1 MTGYL
6 GRLISHT
13 TPQADESRL
22 QPTIRSQ
29 SPITE
34 MDQRIGLA
42 GFEGLAPGSG
52 APAPFEFDAAMP
64 EANAIAATSD
74 TTTVPTM
81 LQRKVSSSTT
91 AAASTGAT
99 PTRPSARS
107 APVMAQQNVSEPA
120 APVIATEGLRTSH
133 SLPATSVETTM
144 TVQSPVPIAPHI
156 SARLTDQVSTGTPS
170 VTRHDL
176 AFNNA
181 ETLSRAFP
189 DDHTRGRNTVDT
201 DVDGDPIIAGVGAM
215 EQRVDTALRNHRTMD
230 KPSLSPLQPLA
241 RQFEKI
247 ISPTEADL
255 PQAHPVT
262 GTDQTAVEPRA
273 LPAHFAT
280 PVTLEPPTRSPVSGQ
295 EEAAPAFSPVAAP
308 ETAPRVVIGR
318 INVEVIQP
326 PPERRV
332 TQVSPSQPVT
342 AASVSKIGP
351 LRPALR
357 SNRLFS
363 LRQR

>member
-13 TPQADESRL
+13 TSQVDESRL
-22 QPTIRSQ
+22 QPALRSQ
-29 SPITE
+29 SPIAE

-42 GFEGLAPGSG
+42 GFEGLTPGSG
-52 APAPFEFDAAMP
+52 PVPFEFDAAMP
-64 EANAIAATSD
+64 EENAITATSD
-74 TTTVPTM
+74 TTTAPTM
-81 LQRKVSSSTT
+81 LQRKASSSTT
-91 AAASTGAT
+91 AAASTGVP
-99 PTRPSARS
+99 PTRPSARN
-107 APVMAQQNVSEPA
+107 APGMAQQNVSEPA
-120 APVIATEGLRTSH
+120 APVIATGGWRTAH

-156 SARLTDQVSTGTPS
+156 SASLTDQVSTGMPS

-176 AFNNA
+176 AFNKA
-181 ETLSRAFP
+181 ETPSRALP
-189 DDHTRGRNTVDT
+189 GDHTRGRNTVDT
-201 DVDGDPIIAGVGAM
+201 DVNGDPIIAGVGDV
-215 EQRVDTALRNHRTMD
+215 EQRVDTALRDHHTLD

-241 RQFEKI
+241 RQLEKI
-247 ISPTEADL
+247 ISPTEDAF
-255 PQAHPVT
+255 PQAHPAT
-262 GTDQTAVEPRA
+262 GTDQPAVAQRA

-280 PVTLEPPTRSPVSGQ
+280 PVMLTPPTRSLVSGQ
-295 EEAAPAFSPVAAP
+295 AEAAPACSPVAAP

-332 TQVSPSQPVT
+332 TQGSPSQPVT

-357 SNRLFS
+357 SNRLLS